1 MSQTSKY
8 DALWKYIQNSK
19 EQTPTL
25 TFDDVEQIAG
35 IPLDH
40 SFLTYKKE
48 LVEYGYEVGKISL
61 KNKTVR
67 FRKLD

>member
-8 DALWKYIQNSK
+8 NALWKYVQDSD
-19 EQTPTL
+19 EQALTL
-25 TFDDVEQIAG
+25 TFDDVEKVAG

-48 LVEYGYEVGKISL
+48 LIEYGLEVEKISL
-61 KNKTVR
+61 KHKTVQ
-67 FRKLD
+67 FRKID